1 MRTGCVIKEIDHM
14 KPLFLL
20 ALSTLPFHLSH
31 AAQPPLELT
40 IQKSSAQSAHLTTRI
55 QWVDFP
61 KPQYK
66 NSDLNQQNR
75 AAIIRV
81 YADETGEVT
90 KATVQET
97 TGIKALDEKLVNAVL
112 QAKVKPFME
121 DDTALAVIGYQVFNL
136 NLTPDDAEAC
146 NYSFD
151 SKNWRAQQQ
160 QQKVPFQYQ
169 AQPTLALDSTQLNG
183 HDRQIKFSFKADKHG
198 NIKKPK
204 IIKGSGIYALD
215 QQVLQAVANSKVSV
229 KRTASTL
236 WIYKKSKFKDAIEF
250 DLNACR

>member
-1 MRTGCVIKEIDHM
+1 M

-20 ALSTLPFHLSH
+20 ALSTLPVHLSH
-31 AAQPPLELT
+31 AAQPPLELS

-75 AAIIRV
+75 AAIIRI
-81 YADETGEVT
+81 YADETGDVT
-90 KATVQET
+90 KASVQES
-97 TGIKALDEKLVNAVL
+97 TGLKALDEKLVNAVL
-112 QAKVKPFME
+112 QAKIKPFVE
-121 DDTALAVIGYQVFNL
+121 DGTASAIIGYQVFNL

-146 NYSFD
+146 NYTFD
-151 SKNWRAQQQ
+151 SKNWLAQQQ

-183 HDRQIKFSFKADKHG
+183 HDRQVKFNFKTDKHG

-204 IIKGSGIYALD
+204 ITKGLG
-215 QQVLQAVANSKVSV
+215 N
-229 KRTASTL
+229 
-236 WIYKKSKFKDAIEF
+236 
-250 DLNACR
+250 

>member
-55 QWVDFP
+55 QWVGFP

-81 YADETGEVT
+81 YADETGDVT

-169 AQPTLALDSTQLNG
+169 VQPKLALDSTQLNG

-198 NIKKPK
+198 NIKKPQ
-204 IIKGSGIYALD
+204 ITKGSGIYELD

-236 WIYKKSKFKDAIEF
+236 WLYKKSKFKDAIEF

>member
-55 QWVDFP
+55 QWLDFP

-169 AQPTLALDSTQLNG
+169 AQPKLALDSTQLNG

-229 KRTASTL
+229 KRTASRL
-236 WIYKKSKFKDAIEF
+236 WLYKKSKFKDAIEF

>member
-81 YADETGEVT
+81 YADETGDVT

-112 QAKVKPFME
+112 QAKVKPFIE

-146 NYSFD
+146 SYSFD

-236 WIYKKSKFKDAIEF
+236 WLYKKSKFKDVIEF
-250 DLNACR
+250 DLESCH

>member
-66 NSDLNQQNR
+66 NSDLNQKNR

-81 YADETGEVT
+81 YADETGDVT

-97 TGIKALDEKLVNAVL
+97 TGLKALDEKLVNAVL

-169 AQPTLALDSTQLNG
+169 AQPKLALDSTQLND

-204 IIKGSGIYALD
+204 ITKGSGIYALD

-236 WIYKKSKFKDAIEF
+236 WLYKKSKFKDAIEF

>member
-55 QWVDFP
+55 QWIDFP

-81 YADETGEVT
+81 YADETGDVT

-97 TGIKALDEKLVNAVL
+97 TGLKALDEKLVNAVL
-112 QAKVKPFME
+112 QAKVKPFIE
-121 DDTALAVIGYQVFNL
+121 DDTALTVIGYQVFNL
-136 NLTPDDAEAC
+136 NLTPDDVEAC
-146 NYSFD
+146 NYSFN

-169 AQPTLALDSTQLNG
+169 VQPKLALDSTQLNG

-204 IIKGSGIYALD
+204 ITKGSGIYALD

-236 WIYKKSKFKDAIEF
+236 WLFKKSKFKDAIEF

>member
-55 QWVDFP
+55 QWLDFP

-81 YADETGEVT
+81 YADETGDVT

-97 TGIKALDEKLVNAVL
+97 TGLKALDEKLVNAVL
-112 QAKVKPFME
+112 QAKVKPFIE
-121 DDTALAVIGYQVFNL
+121 DDTALAIIGYQVFNL

-169 AQPTLALDSTQLNG
+169 AQPKLALDSTQLNS

-204 IIKGSGIYALD
+204 ITKGSGIYALD
-215 QQVLQAVANSKVSV
+215 QQVLQAVSNSKVSV

-236 WIYKKSKFKDAIEF
+236 WLYKKSKFKDAIEF

>member
-55 QWVDFP
+55 QWLDFP

-81 YADETGEVT
+81 YADETGDVT

-169 AQPTLALDSTQLNG
+169 VQPKLALDSTQLND

-204 IIKGSGIYALD
+204 IIKGSGNDRSALE
-215 QQVLQAVANSKVSV
+215 QQLVNEGFMPEAVPGLFEVLDKKAAV
-229 KRTASTL
+229 
-236 WIYKKSKFKDAIEF
+236 
-250 DLNACR
+250 

>member
-1 MRTGCVIKEIDHM
+1 MRTGCVIKEIDRM

-66 NSDLNQQNR
+66 NSDLNQKNR

-81 YADETGEVT
+81 YADETGDVT

-97 TGIKALDEKLVNAVL
+97 TGLKALDEKLVNAVL
-112 QAKVKPFME
+112 QAKVKPFIE

-136 NLTPDDAEAC
+136 NLTPDDVEAC

-204 IIKGSGIYALD
+204 ITKGSGIYALD
-215 QQVLQAVANSKVSV
+215 QQVLQAVSNSKVSV

-236 WIYKKSKFKDAIEF
+236 WLYKKSKFKDAIEF

>member
-66 NSDLNQQNR
+66 NSDLNQKNR

-81 YADETGEVT
+81 YADETGDVT

-97 TGIKALDEKLVNAVL
+97 TGLKALDEKLVNAVL

-169 AQPTLALDSTQLNG
+169 AQPKLALDSTQLND

-204 IIKGSGIYALD
+204 ITKGSGIYALD
-215 QQVLQAVANSKVSV
+215 QQVLQAVANSRVSV

-236 WIYKKSKFKDAIEF
+236 WLYKKSKFKDAIEF

>member
-81 YADETGEVT
+81 YADETGDVT

-112 QAKVKPFME
+112 QAKVKPFIE

-136 NLTPDDAEAC
+136 NLTPDDIEEC
-146 NYSFD
+146 NYSFN

-169 AQPTLALDSTQLNG
+169 AQPTLALESSQLNG

-204 IIKGSGIYALD
+204 ITKGSGIYELD

>member
-55 QWVDFP
+55 QWLDFP

-81 YADETGEVT
+81 YADETGDVT

-97 TGIKALDEKLVNAVL
+97 TGLKALDEKLVNAVL

-151 SKNWRAQQQ
+151 SKNWLAQQ

-169 AQPTLALDSTQLNG
+169 VQPKLALDSTQLNG

-204 IIKGSGIYALD
+204 ITKGSGIYALD

-236 WIYKKSKFKDAIEF
+236 WLYKKSKFKDAIEF

>member
-55 QWVDFP
+55 QWLDFP

-81 YADETGEVT
+81 YADETGDVT

-169 AQPTLALDSTQLNG
+169 VQPKLALDSTQLNG

-204 IIKGSGIYALD
+204 IIKGSGIYELD

-229 KRTASTL
+229 KRTASRL
-236 WIYKKSKFKDAIEF
+236 WLYKKSKFKDAIEF

>member
-66 NSDLNQQNR
+66 NSDLNQKNR

-81 YADETGEVT
+81 YADETGDVT

-112 QAKVKPFME
+112 QAKVKPFIE

-136 NLTPDDAEAC
+136 NLTPDDVEAC
-146 NYSFD
+146 NYTFD
-151 SKNWRAQQQ
+151 SKNWLAQQQ

-169 AQPTLALDSTQLNG
+169 AQPKLALDSTQLND
-183 HDRQIKFSFKADKHG
+183 HDRQVKFSFKTDKQG
-198 NIKKPK
+198 NVKKPK
-204 IIKGSGIYALD
+204 ITKGSGIYELD

-236 WIYKKSKFKDAIEF
+236 WLYKKSKFKDVIEF
-250 DLNACR
+250 DLESCH

>member
-55 QWVDFP
+55 QWLDFP

-81 YADETGEVT
+81 YADETGDVT

-146 NYSFD
+146 NYTFD

-236 WIYKKSKFKDAIEF
+236 WLYKKSKFKDAIEF